1 MKFNFT
7 SLIAAALLT
16 APTVAN
22 ELVSPN
28 VSYNSVTELSVS
40 EHYTTF
46 TYGDDPL
53 QFVEHWPAVDAATT
67 APLVVFIHGGCW
79 LNAYDIAH
87 TRPAAQALAQAGYEV
102 ASIEYRRTGDE
113 GGGWPGT
120 FKDIFQ
126 ALLVTLTRPPLQASE
141 REVVV
146 MGHSA
151 GGHLAIL
158 AGQALAKE
166 VDHVVGLAAITD
178 LTSYAAGESGCEQA
192 AASFMANAEAADWQQ
207 ADPAQQ
213 EFSVAITLLQGT
225 ADSIVPLRQ
234 AEALADQAEIV
245 TVQDAGHFDWVHPH
259 SHAWQRLLQT
269 LEQLTL

>member
-1 MKFNFT
+1 MKHHFVG
-7 SLIAAALLT
+7 LAAVFLLA
-16 APTVAN
+16 APVVAD
-22 ELVSPN
+22 ERVAPN
-28 VSYNSVTELSVS
+28 VSYSSVTELPVTAT
-40 EHYTTF
+40 YDTF
-46 TYGDDPL
+46 SYGDDPL
-53 QFVEHWPAVDAATT
+53 QFVEHWPAVNAAAS

-102 ASIEYRRTGDE
+102 ASLEYRRTGDA

-120 FKDIFQ
+120 FQDIFQ

-158 AGQALAKE
+158 AGQALSE
-166 VDHVVGLAAITD
+166 DVDHVIGLAAITD
-178 LTSYAAGESGCEQA
+178 LTTYAAGESGCEQA
-192 AASFMANAEAADWQQ
+192 ANSFMANAAPSDWQQ

-213 EFSVAITLLQGT
+213 QFSVDITLLQGT
-225 ADSIVPLRQ
+225 ADSIVPMQQ
-234 AEALADQAEIV
+234 ATALADQANIV
-245 TVQDAGHFDWVHPH
+245 TVEDAGHFDWVHPH